1 MENVTLESL
10 ATVAGATIAAGLIVQ
25 FVGVVVEMSAR
36 AKRLLSL
43 SAGAIGVV
51 GGTFILAPVVD
62 AAVVV
67 LAVFNGMIA
76 GLAAS
81 QAYQTAT
88 KGIDASVEPE
98 PAVADRFDEGYNPG
112 DPGYDPRNL

>member
-10 ATVAGATIAAGLIVQ
+10 ATVAGATVAAGIIVQ
-25 FVGVVVEMSAR
+25 FVGVVVELTAR

-43 SAGAIGVV
+43 AAGAVGVV
-51 GGTFILAPVVD
+51 GGTFILAPEVD

-81 QAYQTAT
+81 QAYQTAS
-88 KGIDASVEPE
+88 KGLDAKVTPT
-98 PAVADRFDEGYNPG
+98 V
-112 DPGYDPRNL
+112 